1 MNKENYILPGFE
13 EFPIRPLHNI
23 SEPTTEESDSD
34 CLFQN
39 RWLCKGG
46 CGTLVSTSGI
56 GKSSFVMQ
64 AAIQWGA
71 GMEMVGIRPTR
82 PIKTLLIQA
91 EDDDYD
97 LAWFKNGARIGFAN
111 NQDCDM
117 DIIKTAEKNVFIAT
131 VNGVVDV
138 EFFSYMK
145 SAIQAVGPDL
155 IIINPLHAFIGGNLN
170 ESHVCSKFLRQG
182 LDPIIK
188 AKETRCGALIVHHTG
203 KPKECNG
210 NMASSYMGNGS
221 AELSNY
227 PRSCLVMQPHNKVKG
242 AFILSAT
249 KHGDRLN
256 WRDSNDRRTTQKMI
270 CYANILPRY
279 ADNDQLIYWEEV
291 TEEDLKCLSSSSEGS
306 KISIKSLK
314 KSNDRGDD
322 ENELTLAKYVLSK
335 PSGTISNKL
344 LRDYAEQQWQTVVGR
359 SAVALFEKNLEHH
372 NIRKNSTRFY
382 VHGS

>member
-13 EFPIRPLHNI
+13 GFPIRPLHNI

-39 RWLCKGG
+39 RWLFKGG

-82 PIKTLLIQA
+82 QIKTLLIQA

-306 KISIKSLK
+306 KISIRSLK

-344 LRDYAEQQWQTVVGR
+344 LRDYAEQQWQTKVGR
-359 SAVALFEKNLEHH
+359 RAVVRFEKNLEHH
-372 NIRKNSTRFY
+372 NIRKNSTGFY